1 MAFDEEDI
9 VTRQVLRTTY
19 LPTYLPTLYFAVI
32 GASLPR
38 HDMLRLFFVPLCC
51 LLHDSL

>member
-19 LPTYLPTLYFAVI
+19 LPTYLPTT
-32 GASLPR
+32 
-38 HDMLRLFFVPLCC
+38 
-51 LLHDSL
+51 LLS